1 MIGSGNPQEGELRP
15 QLLDRFGLAVSVAT
29 MMDGQSRTQMVMD
42 RIAFEKSPEEFCA
55 GYEKE
60 QEELRGKLEAARQ
73 RLKDGVEVNE
83 DTLLKVAELCS
94 LLGVEGLRGDIV
106 INRSAKAL
114 VAFQGRSK
122 VELEDVERV
131 LGLCLNHRLRKDVL
145 DQIDSGTKVALA
157 WLKVQ
162 PLKRS
167 EKLRRRNQKMLSSKN
182 QTKVAVSE
190 QDQNQE
196 LGEGY
201 HLELN
206 QIKLI
211 FLSRFCIF
219 G

>member
-157 WLKVQ
+157 WLKVLTPKKEREAKEKKLEDVEQ
-162 PLKRS
+162 QEPDEGGSKRVGLKPGAWGGLPS
-167 EKLRRRNQKMLSSKN
+167 
-182 QTKVAVSE
+182 
-190 QDQNQE
+190 
-196 LGEGY
+196 
-201 HLELN
+201 
-206 QIKLI
+206 
-211 FLSRFCIF
+211 
-219 G
+219 